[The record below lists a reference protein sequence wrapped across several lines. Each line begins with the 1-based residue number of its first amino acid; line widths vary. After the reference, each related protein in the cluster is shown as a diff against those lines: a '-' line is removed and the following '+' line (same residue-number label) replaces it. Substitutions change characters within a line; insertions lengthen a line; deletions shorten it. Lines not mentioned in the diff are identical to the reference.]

1 MLLAREKKTLVGI
14 SVSENDFIESPII
27 RDDTPT
33 KLNSTVIFL
42 YKKLSDNGQKLE
54 DFEYYFKPESN
65 INEKDM
71 NNSDRYCMTYT
82 RSDGENVVLVNKTKK
97 QIITRINTLKL
108 SLQTRAYDYASLY
121 NMRDA
126 IDVNELV
133 DMYSRD
139 ISNAKRA

>member
-1 MLLAREKKTLVGI
+1 MLLAKENKTLLG
-14 SVSENDFIESPII
+14 VSTNENEFVEVPMI

-42 YKKLSDNGQKLE
+42 YNRLADNGQKLE

-71 NNSDRYCMTYT
+71 NNTDRYCMTYT
-82 RSDGENVVLVNKTKK
+82 RSDGENVVLVNKTRK
-97 QIITRINTLKL
+97 QIVTRINTLKL
-108 SLQTRAYDYASLY
+108 SLQTRAYECASLY
-121 NMRDA
+121 NMKDA
-126 IDVNELV
+126 IHVNELV